1 MRREPPY
8 YGRPAEH
15 AGRELQHHARALPH
29 VSSGDGINP
38 SARMVLVLTTDR
50 GYRVVVANAQKV
62 NEDLQEYGNRNRGKD
77 SVPSGGDQVYLIR
90 SYDHWGTNDLTE
102 LNPGMAHNIPIWE
115 AARATTA
122 APTYFDTVQ
131 IGNWR
136 FGDGGLGANNPTM
149 EMFFEVIQMN
159 GNAPECLNLILS
171 IGTGQTAKGTMFGDG
186 PFAKYLN
193 PLFAAR
199 KLATDS
205 ENAHLK
211 MKATAKMC
219 NVPYER
225 FNVSKEYGLG
235 EMKLDEWK
243 KPSRLTQRGKS
254 TLDNIEEITM
264 NYLGKGTE
272 MDRLKIVAEKLVTHR
287 RHRINSPLWH
297 LTANGVQYRCTMNKC
312 RRCQQLHPLRGHLED
327 HLIEHH
333 SLQRNDGAIKK
344 IITQGE
350 CLAV

>member
-1 MRREPPY
+1 
-8 YGRPAEH
+8 
-15 AGRELQHHARALPH
+15 
-29 VSSGDGINP
+29 
-38 SARMVLVLTTDR
+38 MVLVLTTDR
-50 GYRVVVANAQKV
+50 CYRVVVANAQKV
-62 NEDLQEYGNRNRGKD
+62 NEDLQEYGSRNRGKE

-90 SYDHWGTNDLTE
+90 SYDHWGTNDPTE

-136 FGDGGLGANNPTM
+136 FGDGGLGANNPTR
-149 EMFFEVIQMN
+149 EMFFEVTQMN
-159 GNAPECLNLILS
+159 GNAHECLNLILS

-186 PFAKYLN
+186 PLAKYLN

-205 ENAHLK
+205 EKAHEW
-211 MKATAKMC
+211 MDATAKML

-225 FNVSKEYGLG
+225 FNVSKEHGLG

-243 KPSRLTQRGKS
+243 KPSRLSQRDKS

-264 NYLGKGTE
+264 KYLGQGEE
-272 MDRLKIVAEKLVTHR
+272 MARLQTVAEKLVENR
-287 RHRINSPLWH
+287 QRRINSPLWH
-297 LTANGVQYRCTMNKC
+297 LTANGVQYRCTINKC
-312 RRCQQLHPLRGHLED
+312 RRCQQLHPLQSDLEV
-327 HLIEHH
+327 HLIKDH
-333 SLQRNDGAIKK
+333 SLEKTDGSLKT
-344 IITQGE
+344 IISQGE